1 MPLRGNHQAAPVEG
15 ACVGA
20 GAARSCSGTAA
31 ASHPDRRAVLS
42 QIAAPQ
48 LEDKKLKKDGR
59 HALVMVVSVVEM
71 LLPHAARLAY
81 AAASDREGSRP
92 ARKKKYA
99 SKKAGP
105 KKSGAAT

>member
-1 MPLRGNHQAAPVEG
+1 MAKRDDAEGLRELIGG
-15 ACVGA
+15 MTDG
-20 GAARSCSGTAA
+20 
-31 ASHPDRRAVLS
+31 DKRAMETFFQYVDV
-42 QIAAPQ
+42 

-59 HALVMVVSVVEM
+59 HALMMVVSVVEM

-105 KKSGAAT
+105 KKKTAAT